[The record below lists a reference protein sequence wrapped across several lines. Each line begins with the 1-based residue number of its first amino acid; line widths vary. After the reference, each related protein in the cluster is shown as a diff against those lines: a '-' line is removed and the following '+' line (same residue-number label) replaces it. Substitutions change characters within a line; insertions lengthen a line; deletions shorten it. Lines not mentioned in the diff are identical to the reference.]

1 MKSYSEQCEKTEQTV
16 VRAEMVKSVLDVLH
30 AAMQADCPPSSKAIE
45 DTVWAARELLT
56 VQ

>member
-1 MKSYSEQCEKTEQTV
+1 MIDHAKQCEKVEKTV

-30 AAMQADCPPSSKAIE
+30 AAMQADCPPGKKAVE

-56 VQ
+56 IE